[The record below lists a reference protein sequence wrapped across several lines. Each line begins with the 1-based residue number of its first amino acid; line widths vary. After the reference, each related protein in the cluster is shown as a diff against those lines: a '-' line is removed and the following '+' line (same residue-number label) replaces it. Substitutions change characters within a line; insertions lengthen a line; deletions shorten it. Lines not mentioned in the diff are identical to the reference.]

1 MIDNILRIED
11 CDVLI
16 GIFWKRFG
24 TPVNDAKSG
33 TEHEFLL
40 AYNAWS
46 SNRRP
51 QLMIYFNQKSYMPK
65 TKDEL
70 EQLQQVINFRENLSS
85 EGLWWTYKSTSEF
98 EKLIRNHL
106 TQFILKEFSPK
117 IENNKTNI
125 DIKEYKFLE
134 LANSLDAIQSYKDR
148 RFMEPWKDYD
158 QLVKTLN
165 SFAASFHEVDMHLTR
180 FLSLS
185 LTSYDEQRHHSTK
198 EFLIKAEGG
207 TLMIEAHEVRSY
219 CNELRMIYENL
230 NQIWENALSY
240 SQYLDIKEAF
250 RSLETFHEVN
260 LRQLHEIM
268 VWLSQTASKVLHKLE
283 LGDFAGANQ
292 ILKQARVDILPQ
304 RQEMSNAVNALL
316 SLESSYLEATRRAK
330 KS

>member
-1 MIDNILRIED
+1 
-11 CDVLI
+11 
-16 GIFWKRFG
+16 
-24 TPVNDAKSG
+24 
-33 TEHEFLL
+33 
-40 AYNAWS
+40 
-46 SNRRP
+46 
-51 QLMIYFNQKSYMPK
+51 
-65 TKDEL
+65 
-70 EQLQQVINFRENLSS
+70 
-85 EGLWWTYKSTSEF
+85 
-98 EKLIRNHL
+98 
-106 TQFILKEFSPK
+106 
-117 IENNKTNI
+117 
-125 DIKEYKFLE
+125 
-134 LANSLDAIQSYKDR
+134 
-148 RFMEPWKDYD
+148 
-158 QLVKTLN
+158 VKTLN

-185 LTSYDEQRHHSTK
+185 LTSYDEQSHQSTK